1 MVFNGVKSFAWLV
14 PCFALACHG
23 GPPSTTPKPPPPER
37 EHTVQAGTRVVT
49 LPRSTPGVVR
59 LSLYVDAG
67 SRDASPPQAATV
79 AAWLAAEHAGSAVEP
94 LVYPDVTELS
104 RNCEPAALERCVIE
118 LARSLSFRAPTAAQI
133 VAAQARLEDTR
144 RRALAADPDRPVD
157 QLAATSLLGAAAW
170 GFFPLGR
177 AEDDPELT
185 AASVDS
191 LLRDHYGPNRVLLV
205 AAGEVDADLLG
216 ELVSREFS
224 KLVAAR
230 AVRPQRTLDLPDE
243 PKLQASLDN
252 RGSTSF
258 ALIGRDES
266 ELRAQVRALSERL
279 LDARVE
285 GRVFAVRGAALA
297 LLRISGDALQLLPR
311 ATRELVRLR
320 LEPPPP
326 AAPTAGDDDLASI
339 SRSVGL
345 GFGTISES
353 GDVHPPS
360 AMHFGAGALLIGGVG
375 AGPKV
380 RETQEQ
386 LDAKLLEQAESLFQ
400 RALSID
406 DPRTS
411 GSRDTYATSLSTENG
426 ARIDVQLARGP
437 YVAIAV
443 RVALGAEQD
452 PVGLH
457 GRSALLATLT
467 TTACAG
473 MGPELLRDEL
483 AQLGATLEPRVAAE
497 SYGLL
502 MRAPVDQWQ
511 AALDL
516 ALRCAR
522 TPSRDPAHFASAA
535 LRLQGRYSS
544 DTELGLRARIANQAT
559 PRAPGMLAAWG
570 DPGRVGNLTA
580 RDLSEAF
587 RTTEVGVR
595 WSVAVVGAV
604 PIEEV
609 SARVARRVA
618 DLPPGALAKTADPGQ
633 LAAATYVAPPSE
645 SLETRLM
652 LATWDTRGMY
662 PHRLGAAVFAS
673 AMHAL
678 LALTPGVEVAWQDAD
693 VYPTGA
699 YAALQLRVGPEA
711 LPRLAA
717 LLTESAARL
726 SDAELDEAIQRGV
739 ALAQKAQS
747 AADVEASVRAEQ
759 LARARLGA
767 KPSAITREQAK
778 ALALALRKSPPRLL
792 VMR

>member
-1 MVFNGVKSFAWLV
+1 VAFNGVKSFAWLV
-14 PCFALACHG
+14 PCLALACHG
-23 GPPSTTPKPPPPER
+23 GARSTTPKPPAPER
-37 EHTVQAGTRVVT
+37 EHTVRAGTRVVT
-49 LPRSTPGVVR
+49 LPRATPGVVR

-79 AAWLAAEHAGSAVEP
+79 AAWLAAEHAGGPVEP

-104 RNCEPAALERCVIE
+104 RNCEPATLERCVIE
-118 LARSLSFRAPTAAQI
+118 LARALSFRAPTAAQL
-133 VAAQARLEDTR
+133 VAAQARLEDSR
-144 RRALAADPDRPVD
+144 RRALAADPDRPAD
-157 QLAATSLLGAAAW
+157 ELAARSLLGAAAG

-177 AEDDPELT
+177 TEDDPQLT
-185 AASVDS
+185 AESVDI
-191 LLRDHYGPNRVLLV
+191 LLRDHYGPNRALLV
-205 AAGEVDADLLG
+205 AAGEIDADVLG

-224 KLVAAR
+224 KLVAAH
-230 AVRPQRTLDLPDE
+230 AVRPQRTLELPDE
-243 PKLQASLDN
+243 PKLQAALDN

-266 ELRAQVRALSERL
+266 ELRAQVRTLSERL
-279 LDARVE
+279 LDARVD

-297 LLRISGDALQLLPR
+297 LVRIAGDALQLLPR

-326 AAPTAGDDDLASI
+326 AAPLAGDDDLASI

-345 GFGTISES
+345 GFGTSSEPS
-353 GDVHPPS
+353 DVHPPS
-360 AMHFGAGALLIGGVG
+360 SMHFGAGALIVGGMG

-380 RETQEQ
+380 RETQQQ
-386 LDAKLLEQAESLFQ
+386 LDAKLLDQAESLFQ

-411 GSRDTYATSLSTENG
+411 GARDEYATALATENG

-452 PVGLH
+452 PVGQH

-467 TTACAG
+467 ATACAG
-473 MGPELLRDEL
+473 MGPELLHEEL
-483 AQLGATLEPRVAAE
+483 AQLEATLEPRVAAE

-502 MRAPVDQWQ
+502 MRAPVDRWQ

-522 TPSRDPAHFASAA
+522 TPSRDGAHFVSAA
-535 LRLQGRYSS
+535 LRLQGKYSGE
-544 DTELGLRARIANQAT
+544 TELGLRARLANQIA
-559 PRAPGMLAAWG
+559 PRSPGMLAAWG
-570 DPGRVGNLTA
+570 DPGRIGNLTA
-580 RDLSEAF
+580 RDLGEAF
-587 RTTEVGVR
+587 RSSELGVR

-604 PIEEV
+604 PIEEA
-609 SARVARRVA
+609 SARIARRIA
-618 DLPPGALAKTADPGQ
+618 DLPAGALPKAVEPGQ
-633 LAAATYVAPPSE
+633 LPAAAYVAPASE
-645 SLETRLM
+645 SLESRLI
-652 LATWDTRGMY
+652 LATWDTRGVY
-662 PHRLGAAVFAS
+662 PHRLGAAVFVS

-678 LALTPGVEVAWQDAD
+678 LALTPGIEVAWQDAD
-693 VYPTGA
+693 VYPAGA

-711 LPRLAA
+711 LPRLAT
-717 LLTESAARL
+717 LLAESAARL
-726 SDAELDEAIQRGV
+726 SDAELEEAITRGV

-747 AADVEASVRAEQ
+747 ASDAEASVRAEQ
-759 LARARLGA
+759 LARTRLGA
-767 KPSAITREQAK
+767 RPPVITREQAK
-778 ALALALRKSPPRLL
+778 ALALALRKAAARLT